1 MNTSAT
7 NNATNSA
14 RLRVKLAGG
23 AAGLAIAGV
32 ILAACSVTSAGAAK
46 SATSAGAGQ
55 YRQAVYGAS
64 ATTPMVER
72 DQLRAEHLYTL
83 PASMKLSERDQLRA
97 EHLFKLPA
105 AVTLSGTPGDAPAT
119 LRLEHLAR

>member
-7 NNATNSA
+7 SHVTKSA

-46 SATSAGAGQ
+46 SATSTGGSQ
-55 YRQAVYGAS
+55 YRQAVYGA
-64 ATTPMVER
+64 
-72 DQLRAEHLYTL
+72 
-83 PASMKLSERDQLRA
+83 PAPKQLSERDQLRA
-97 EHLFKLPA
+97 EHTILLA
-105 AVTLSGTPGDAPAT
+105 AKPSLGDDRET
-119 LRLEHLAR
+119 LRQEHLAR